1 MTATHQSSEVIA
13 RKLRRIKLLHT
24 AIWAIMAASI
34 LALPWAGWS
43 GQFRW
48 AFGLT
53 LLILGECLVL
63 GLNHGRCPLTDMAAR
78 YTDDRADNFDIY
90 LPLWLARYNK
100 HILGFLFVVGE
111 IVVLSR
117 WARRFGL

>member
-1 MTATHQSSEVIA
+1 M
-13 RKLRRIKLLHT
+13 LHT

-34 LALPWAGWS
+34 LALPWTGWS

-48 AFGLT
+48 ALGLT
-53 LLILGECLVL
+53 LLILGECLAL

-78 YTDDRADNFDIY
+78 YTDNRADNFDIY

-100 HILGFLFVVGE
+100 HIFGLLFVVGE